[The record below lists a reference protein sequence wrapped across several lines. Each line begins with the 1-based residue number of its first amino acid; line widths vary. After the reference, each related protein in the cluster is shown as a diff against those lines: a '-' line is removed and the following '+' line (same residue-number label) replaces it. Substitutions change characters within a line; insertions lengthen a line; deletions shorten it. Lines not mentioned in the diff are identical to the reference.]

1 MSIACAS
8 DGLLKHRPVLPCAAD
23 TYLVRNPDGIY
34 VDATFGRGGHTKLIL
49 GKLSPKGRLFA
60 FDRDKEALDVA
71 GEIRDSRFTIIGAPF
86 SRLAEELALRGITRV
101 DGVLM
106 DIGVSSPQIDDP
118 QRGFSFRFDGPLDMR
133 MDQTQGMTA
142 ADWLR
147 EKSESEIETV
157 IREYGEER
165 YAKAIARAITR
176 EEKENPILT
185 TSHLAALLE
194 RTVPRSSHDQTQ
206 HPATR
211 TFQALRIAVNDEL
224 GELKK
229 ALTAAGS
236 ILDAGG
242 RLAVISFHSLEDRIV
257 KRFFSEGAKP
267 AAAIDP
273 RLILRASEMPPA
285 LWCECERILP
295 DEKEIEENP
304 RSRSAVLRLA
314 TRTEAPWKDY
324 GRCL

>member
-8 DGLLKHRPVLPCAAD
+8 DGHLKHRPVLPCAAD

-34 VDATFGRGGHTKLIL
+34 VDATFGRGGHTRIIL
-49 GKLSPKGRLFA
+49 AKLSPKGKLFA
-60 FDRDKEALDVA
+60 FDRDKEALDA
-71 GEIRDSRFTIIGAPF
+71 AREITDSRFTIIGAPF
-86 SRLAEELALRGITRV
+86 SRLAEELALRGVTRV

-133 MDQTQGMTA
+133 MDQRTGLTA

-165 YAKAIARAITR
+165 YAKAIARAISK

-185 TSHLAALLE
+185 TSHLASLLE

-229 ALTAAGS
+229 ALSAAGS
-236 ILDAGG
+236 VLSVGG

-257 KRFFSEGAKP
+257 KRFFAEGARP
-267 AAAIDP
+267 AAAIDS
-273 RLILRASEMPPA
+273 RLVLRASEMPPA
-285 LWCECERILP
+285 LWSECERILP
-295 DEKEIEENP
+295 EAEEIEENP
-304 RSRSAVLRLA
+304 RSRSAVLRVA
-314 TRTEAPWKDY
+314 TRTDAPWKDY
-324 GRCL
+324 GRRL